1 MSAFIKFL
9 HIDEAYVVHNTG
21 GFLIPN
27 KIQPGEYSKGS
38 DADGILYKRAQPRQ
52 PAQRPVLQPE
62 RRQVEPELE
71 QPRQPVERQR
81 SRGATLNV
89 ISSRHRPLLC

>member
-1 MSAFIKFL
+1 MVQNI
-9 HIDEAYVVHNTG
+9 G

-27 KIQPGEYSKGS
+27 KIQLKEYSKS
-38 DADGILYKRAQPRQ
+38 RDRDDILYKRTQPRQ

-71 QPRQPVERQR
+71 QPRQQVGRQR
-81 SRGATLNV
+81 SRGVPLNV
-89 ISSRHRPLLC
+89 S